1 MTIFAQPTLNPMKDI
16 IQKTLVKN
24 GLYAGGILAAYF
36 LLLYLTGLNYFSF
49 SFITFLIEAAVVL
62 AFMFITISQVRKQ
75 TEDKRVKTGTAM
87 LISAIVMFCG
97 LFCFQVMKLLVLFV
111 IDPSYNEMC
120 VNEVFTQTLQV
131 MKEYPQYAEK
141 MGNPENIKKLL
152 LIENNLLPFAIY
164 LGKSAIAG
172 ILVGLVAKKKDK
184 PEDSIIAQ

>member
-1 MTIFAQPTLNPMKDI
+1 MKDI

-36 LLLYLTGLNYFSF
+36 LLLYLSGLNYFSY

-62 AFMFITISQVRKQ
+62 AFMFMTISQVRKQ

-87 LISAIVMFCG
+87 LLSAAVMLCG

-111 IDPSYNEMC
+111 IDPSYNEVC

-141 MGNPENIKKLL
+141 MGNPEEIKKLL

-164 LGKSAIAG
+164 LGKSVVVG
-172 ILVGLVAKKKDK
+172 VLVGLVAKKKDK

>member
-1 MTIFAQPTLNPMKDI
+1 MKDI

-36 LLLYLTGLNYFSF
+36 LLLYLSGLNYFSY

-62 AFMFITISQVRKQ
+62 TFMFMTISQVRKQ

-87 LISAIVMFCG
+87 LLSAAVMLCG

-111 IDPSYNEMC
+111 IDPSYNEVC

-141 MGNPENIKKLL
+141 MGNPEEIKKLL

-164 LGKSAIAG
+164 LGKSVVVG
-172 ILVGLVAKKKDK
+172 VLVGLVAKKKDK